1 MKTNDELVMEMALEL
16 ERRIPRRVECHEEDG
31 VVPKVSSQAVRLGLS
46 EVLAIA
52 RETTD
57 SDILVKLK
65 KLEEEKKEKGLVVL
79 SIGWGV
85 LL

>member
-1 MKTNDELVMEMALEL
+1 M
-16 ERRIPRRVECHEEDG
+16 PQEDG
-31 VVPKVSSQAVRLGLS
+31 IVPKVSSQAVRLGLS

-65 KLEEEKKEKGLVVL
+65 KLEEEKKEKGMAVP
-79 SIGWGV
+79 SSGWSFTLIKLPV
-85 LL
+85 AMDLIFDWHVS